1 MASNLNIFGLADSD
15 KTAGDIIVDAG
26 IEDLERNGLIYPAIF
41 NYRHSTESYLKAFH
55 SDYKNTHKLKE
66 LYEKFKILIKEKFNK
81 EIPNWLENIIIAIDE
96 FDLYGTSFRYGDKLY
111 QIEIFVD

>member
-1 MASNLNIFGLADSD
+1 MRILQRYSHKKRLGVWRHGVKS
-15 KTAGDIIVDAG
+15 KY
-26 IEDLERNGLIYPAIF
+26 GLIYPAIF